1 MYQLLNLKSGEVI
14 CVEKPRY
21 VRLDER
27 GIWVQCE
34 EQDAQCISVYG
45 NRFSIANKP
54 VVKDAPEVVAVME
67 VDAAIK
73 ISEVN
78 QITLNNAKDI
88 DEVKAAIVDVM
99 DAVLDIYLN
108 GVE

>member
-1 MYQLLNLKSGEVI
+1 MYQLLNLNSGEVI

-27 GIWVQCE
+27 GIWMQCD
-34 EQDAQCISVYG
+34 EQDAQCISVCG

-54 VVKDAPEVVAVME
+54 VVKDAPEVLAVME
-67 VDAAIK
+67 IDAAIK

-78 QITLNNAKDI
+78 TNTIKNTKDI
-88 DEVKAAIVDVM
+88 DDVKAAVVDVM

-108 GVE
+108 GVD

>member
-27 GIWVQCE
+27 GVWIQCD

-67 VDAAIK
+67 IDTAIK

-78 QITLNNAKDI
+78 INTIQNAKNL
-88 DEVKAAIVDVM
+88 DEVKAAVQDLLW
-99 DAVLDIYLN
+99 AVADIYENGLN
-108 GVE
+108 

>member
-27 GIWVQCE
+27 GIWIQCD

-67 VDAAIK
+67 IDTAIK

-78 QITLNNAKDI
+78 INTIQNAKNL
-88 DEVKAAIVDVM
+88 DEVKAAVQDLLW
-99 DAVLDIYLN
+99 AVADIYENGLN
-108 GVE
+108 

>member
-27 GIWVQCE
+27 GVWIQCD

-54 VVKDAPEVVAVME
+54 VVKDAPQVLAVME
-67 VDAAIK
+67 IDAAIK

-78 QITLNNAKDI
+78 INTIQNAKNL
-88 DEVKAAIVDVM
+88 DEVKAAVQDLLW
-99 DAVLDIYLN
+99 AVADIYENGLN
-108 GVE
+108 

>member
-27 GIWVQCE
+27 GVWIQCE

-54 VVKDAPEVVAVME
+54 VVKDAPEIVAVME
-67 VDAAIK
+67 IDTAIK

-78 QITLNNAKDI
+78 INTIQNAKNL
-88 DEVKAAIVDVM
+88 DEVKAAVQDLLW
-99 DAVLDIYLN
+99 AVADIYENGLN
-108 GVE
+108 

>member
-27 GIWVQCE
+27 GIWIQCD

-67 VDAAIK
+67 IDTAIK

-78 QITLNNAKDI
+78 QTTLNNAKDI

>member
-1 MYQLLNLKSGEVI
+1 MYQLLNLKSGEVM
-14 CVEKPRY
+14 CTEKPRY
-21 VRLDER
+21 VKLDER
-27 GIWVQCE
+27 GIWMQCAE
-34 EQDAQCISVYG
+34 EDAQCISVYG

-54 VVKDAPEVVAVME
+54 VVKDAPEVLAVME
-67 VDAAIK
+67 IDAAIK

-78 QITLNNAKDI
+78 QITLDNAKNL

>member
-27 GIWVQCE
+27 GVWIQCD

-54 VVKDAPEVVAVME
+54 VVKDAPEVLAVME
-67 VDAAIK
+67 IDTAIK

-78 QITLNNAKDI
+78 INTIQNAKNL
-88 DEVKAAIVDVM
+88 DEVKAAVQDLLW
-99 DAVLDIYLN
+99 AVADIYENGLN
-108 GVE
+108 